1 MNICVY
7 GASSNSIDK
16 SYIEANEHLG
26 KLLAEQNHTVVYGGG
41 AGGMMGAVARGAR
54 SSGGNVIGIS
64 PEFFKVDGSLY
75 DNCTEFIYTDTMRER
90 KQLLEEKSDAFIVT
104 PGAVGT
110 MDEFFEIFTLRQL
123 DKHEKPIAIFNVN
136 HFYDLLIEMM
146 NHTIDEHFMTEK
158 NRTLAFV
165 SDDPQEII
173 DYIVNF
179 KPEKISLTD
188 LKDVK

>member
-16 SYIEANEHLG
+16 SYIEANERLG
-26 KLLAEQNHTVVYGGG
+26 ELLAQKGHTVVYGGG

-54 SSGGNVIGIS
+54 SKNGNVIGIS
-64 PEFFKVDGSLY
+64 PKFFVTDGSLY
-75 DNCTEFIYTDTMRER
+75 DNCTEFIYTETMRER
-90 KQLLEEKSDAFIVT
+90 KQILEEKSEAFIVT

-123 DKHEKPIAIFNVN
+123 SRHNKPIAIYNVN
-136 HFYDLLIEMM
+136 NFYKELIDMM
-146 NHTIDEHFMTEK
+146 NRAIDEHFMTEK
-158 NRTLAFV
+158 NRYLYFLSENPEEVINYVENFV
-165 SDDPQEII
+165 
-173 DYIVNF
+173 
-179 KPEKISLTD
+179 PEETKLTD